1 MGTDHGAAAPL
12 FLFGKHVKSGVL
24 GKSPEIPADIQ
35 TVNNIAFQ
43 YDFRSIYATVLERW
57 FCVKQPLLDN
67 LLLDNYQSLP
77 LVNGGPCGL
86 PDTIDDNN
94 NQSDK
99 LILKSWPNPY
109 TDRFSLQF
117 STTGGFTMIQQINGL
132 GQVVK
137 ILAKQDYPE
146 GTYTI
151 DIQEHSLGGGPY
163 FLRLQNKSF
172 QKVISVIKAR

>member
-1 MGTDHGAAAPL
+1 M
-12 FLFGKHVKSGVL
+12 V

-43 YDFRSIYATVLERW
+43 YDFRSVYATVLERW

-77 LVNGGPCGL
+77 LIGGGPCGL
-86 PDTIDDNN
+86 PETIDENN
-94 NQSDK
+94 DESDK
-99 LILKSWPNPY
+99 LLLKSWPNPY
-109 TDRFSLQF
+109 ADRFSLQF
-117 STTGGFTMIQQINGL
+117 STKGGFTMVQQINGM

-137 ILAKQDYPE
+137 ILVKQDYAE
-146 GTYTI
+146 GTHTI
-151 DIQEHSLGGGPY
+151 NVQEFSLPVGHY
-163 FLRLQNKSF
+163 FLRLQNKSY